1 MSNYHR
7 FNKSFSAKRAVAL
20 VCLLC
25 VAGVAAWAQ
34 PTRLYIDT
42 SASTQVALS
51 KVYDGTTVATIT
63 VVGTPV
69 GIVEPYTNVS
79 LVAAAN
85 YTDPSV
91 GGIKMV
97 VVTYSLA
104 GSDSA
109 LYLPPIND
117 TLWASIMPKQ
127 LTISG
132 TIIDSSKVYN
142 HSTIA
147 NIQRVGTLQG
157 VVAGDNVFPSATA
170 RYADANVGVDKP
182 VVITYSLYGGNTMVY
197 SNYILPATDTLTADI
212 TPLGLIA
219 PAITLTP
226 SKFYDGTVNCPVLD
240 PGTITGIYSGDEVTY
255 SASAVFLTPDAGE
268 NKVVTPVFTLNGPQ
282 SFNYT
287 VVDTAST
294 PYHADILPRQL
305 GAQGAVVKTVKTY
318 DGTNNAVVLLP
329 AFPANYVDGETIVLN
344 TTATF
349 DSPDPGTGK
358 TITLHYDL
366 AENIF
371 SNNYIAP
378 DDEVYATNGEIFPA
392 TVLDSAFGVFGI
404 EVNPDGYC
412 PDGANTMTCHITQG
426 KPSYYI
432 ITYPTDV
439 PDYTQ
444 LSYRDT
450 ILLSNY
456 NYYIYFPLY
465 DTFFVINFNLPQDF
479 PAGKHTATI
488 VIGNEAGDE
497 IVTTC
502 DFVVN
507 LSNTYIVQVFNDV
520 VSIDNRTEQFN
531 TFQWYKDGKA
541 IEGATLPYYQDPEG
555 YLNGSYSVKVNNEYM
570 VCPLAVYNTPDKSM
584 KVYPNPVVN
593 ATQVKIVG
601 SDRDTHVLT
610 LYNSYGTVVLR
621 TTFSGSEYRLDM
633 TSLPQGVYMLSVDDM
648 NTKTVKL

>member
-34 PTRLYIDT
+34 PTRLYVDT
-42 SASTQVALS
+42 SASTQVAPS

-69 GIVEPYTNVS
+69 GIVAPYTNVS

-132 TIIDSSKVYN
+132 TMIDSSKVYN

-170 RYADANVGVDKP
+170 RYADANVGVAKP

-305 GAQGAVVKTVKTY
+305 GAQGAVVRTTKSY
-318 DGTNNAVVLLP
+318 DGTTDAYVIYP
-329 AFPANYVDGETIVLN
+329 AFPANYIDGETILIS
-344 TTATF
+344 TTASF
-349 DSPDPGTGK
+349 DSPEIGIGK
-358 TITLHYDL
+358 TITLHYNLEENDYSSNYL
-366 AENIF
+366 APEDEI
-371 SNNYIAP
+371 YTTEGRIIA
-378 DDEVYATNGEIFPA
+378 A
-392 TVLDSAFGVFGI
+392 TVLDSSFGLNGI
-404 EVNPDGYC
+404 VSVGTHFCQDDYVELE
-412 PDGANTMTCHITQG
+412 CHIAQG
-426 KPSYYI
+426 LPSN
-432 ITYPTDV
+432 
-439 PDYTQ
+439 YTLVFNDAALAQ
-444 LSYRDT
+444 GFSNRHDT
-450 ILLSNY
+450 IILGGESSFTMGFFIPESCAEGNY
-456 NYYIYFPLY
+456 SVTIMIYN
-465 DTFFVINFNLPQDF
+465 D
-479 PAGKHTATI
+479 A
-488 VIGNEAGDE
+488 EDE
-497 IVTTC
+497 LVASWSFEV
-502 DFVVN
+502 DMP
-507 LSNTYIVQVFNDV
+507 NTYLVQVFNDV
-520 VSIDNRTEQFN
+520 VSIDNTSERFN
-531 TFQWYKDGKA
+531 TFQWFKDGKA
-541 IEGATLPYYQDPEG
+541 VSGATLPYYQDPDG
-555 YLNGSYSVKVNNEYM
+555 YLNGLYSVRVNAGTDDEHM
-570 VCPLAVYNTPDKSM
+570 ICPIEFDNTPAKSM
-584 KVYPNPVVN
+584 KLYPNPVVN
-593 ATQVKIVG
+593 TTQVKIAG
-601 SDRDTHVLT
+601 SDRETHELT
-610 LYNSYGTVVLR
+610 LYNSYGTPVLK

-633 TSLPQGVYMLSVDDM
+633 NSLPQGVYMLSVDDM

>member
-42 SASTQVALS
+42 SASTQVATS

-79 LVAAAN
+79 LVASAS

-109 LYLPPIND
+109 QYLPPLND

-132 TIIDSSKVYN
+132 TLIDSSKVYN
-142 HSTIA
+142 HNTIA

-170 RYADANVGVDKP
+170 RYADANVGVAKP
-182 VVITYSLYGGNTMVY
+182 VVVTYSLYGGNTMVY
-197 SNYILPATDTLTADI
+197 NNYILPVTDTLTADI
-212 TPLGLIA
+212 TPLELYA
-219 PAITLTP
+219 PEVTLAA
-226 SKFYDGTVNCPVLD
+226 SKIYDGTVNCPVID
-240 PGTITGIYSGDEVTY
+240 PGTVTGIYSDDEVTY
-255 SASAVFLTPDAGE
+255 SVSASFFTTTAAA
-268 NKVVTPVFTLNGPQ
+268 NKPVLLSYNLYGPQ
-282 SFNYT
+282 SMNYIIT
-287 VVDTAST
+287 DTSST
-294 PYHADILPRQL
+294 AYRSTILPRPL
-305 GAQGAVVKTVKTY
+305 GAQGAVVRTTKTY
-318 DGTNNAVVLLP
+318 DGTVDAVVVYP
-329 AFPANYVDGETIVLN
+329 AFPANYIDGETIEMS

-349 DSPDPGTGK
+349 DSPEIGWDK
-358 TITLHYDL
+358 TITLHYTL
-366 AENIF
+366 VENYY
-371 SNNYIAP
+371 SANYTAP
-378 DDEVYATNGEIFPA
+378 DDEIYTTDGKIIPA
-392 TVLDSAFGVFGI
+392 TVLDSAFGVFGM

-412 PDGANTMTCHITQG
+412 PDGEATMTCYIAQG
-426 KPSYYI
+426 HPNYYV
-432 ITYPTDV
+432 ITYPTE
-439 PDYTQ
+439 PSEYEQ
-444 LSYRDT
+444 MEYRDT
-450 ILLSNY
+450 IILNFPD
-456 NYYIYFPLY
+456 YIYTIY
-465 DTFFVINFNLPQDF
+465 DTFFNIHFYLPQDF
-479 PAGKHTATI
+479 PAGQHTATI

-497 IVTTC
+497 IVTNC
-502 DFVVN
+502 EFVVN
-507 LSNTYIVQVFNDV
+507 LPNSYLMQVFNDV

-555 YLNGSYSVKVNNEYM
+555 YLNGSYSVKVNGEHMICPLEFSYTPSKDM
-570 VCPLAVYNTPDKSM
+570 KVCPNPIVNT
-584 KVYPNPVVN
+584 
-593 ATQVKIVG
+593 TQIKIVG
-601 SDRDTHVLT
+601 SDREKHVLT
-610 LYNSYGTVVLR
+610 LYNSYGTPVLR
-621 TTFSGSEYRLDM
+621 TTFTGSEYQLDM
-633 TSLPQGVYMLSVDDM
+633 SNLPQGIYMLSVDDM
-648 NTKTVKL
+648 NAKTVKL